1 MKRSELSV
9 FGALALLGVLYIAGA
24 CRATHPAVIVAPVR
38 VRPVVVAPVIAPVQ
52 AVAVADGYGYAG
64 SAALVAPVAVQSFHA
79 APLALNVGYGGGV
92 AVVRQRFA
100 VAVQQPAVFVGHRVA
115 VIAPA
120 RAAVVV
126 PRQRV
131 IFRR

>member
-1 MKRSELSV
+1 MKR
-9 FGALALLGVLYIAGA
+9 LALFAFLAVALTAS
-24 CRATHPAVIVAPVR
+24 ATHPAVIVAPVR
-38 VRPVVVAPVIAPVQ
+38 VRPVAVATVIAPVQ

-64 SAALVAPVAVQSFHA
+64 SAALVAPVAVQPFHA

-100 VAVQQPAVFVGHRVA
+100 VAAHQPAVFVGHRAA
-115 VIAPA
+115 VIAPV